1 MKPRLLTGVSLLLA
15 LALLI
20 PACGTPTAPEV
31 EPTSPPQ
38 ATTPPEATTPPQ
50 PQATPTPAA
59 PEIKRGG
66 VLKVGVETDYT
77 ELDPAFNQA
86 AMDNTAI
93 DLVYETLV
101 RWDPVTLEPLPLLA
115 KSWDISDDGLE
126 YTFHLQEGVKW
137 HDGDDFTADD
147 VKWTIDRIMDPDV
160 GSPRA
165 SYFAMVDSVEAVD
178 DLTVVV
184 HMKEP
189 YSPFLYLL
197 PFTPKI
203 QHQSFVEAAEGGR
216 TSRTMMG
223 TGPFMFEEWIPDQV
237 LTLEAFPD
245 YWRMGEDGQ
254 PLPYL
259 DGVQFM
265 PTVDETAR
273 LSNFTSGVTDFI
285 TMVPD
290 KDIARLKT
298 DPNVVL
304 AGPETLWFSSIWMNC
319 TVPPF
324 DKKEVRQAVSWAI
337 NRDEVVNV
345 GLFGEA
351 TPIYGGPLPSWHW
364 AGNDL
369 KVYDHQDLEKAR
381 ELLAEAG
388 YANGF
393 DITITAG
400 APYASEITL
409 AEMTATYLKDI
420 GINATVETQEWGTFL
435 DNVMSG
441 KSPIYSVGL
450 AFSGEPDE
458 VYYQAFRTGGAF
470 NLINYSNPEYDS
482 LVDQARAVSDPAQ
495 RKELYKQATAI
506 LLEDVPQA
514 FVIAHNAYEGLKP
527 YVKGFTHMANTR
539 WETII
544 YTWLDK

>member
-1 MKPRLLTGVSLLLA
+1 MKSRLLTVVSLLLVMSFVLSA
-15 LALLI
+15 CAT
-20 PACGTPTAPEV
+20 PAPPAEEPTA
-31 EPTSPPQ
+31 
-38 ATTPPEATTPPQ
+38 PPEATTPPEEQ
-50 PQATPTPAA
+50 PTATPTGS
-59 PEIKRGG
+59 EIKRGG

-115 KSWDISDDGLE
+115 ESWEISDDGLD

-137 HDGDDFTADD
+137 HNGDDFTAQD
-147 VKWTIDRIMDPDV
+147 VKWTIERILDPEV

-165 SYFAMVDSVEAVD
+165 SYFALVDSVEAVD

-203 QHQSFVEAAEGGR
+203 QHQGFVEAAEGGK

-223 TGPFMFEEWIPDQV
+223 TGPFQFVEWIPDQV

-259 DGVQFM
+259 EGVQFM

-273 LSNFTSGVTDFI
+273 VSSFMAGVTDMI

-290 KDIARLKT
+290 KDIARMKT
-298 DPNVVL
+298 NPNVVL

-319 TVPPF
+319 TIPPF

-337 NRDEVVNV
+337 DRDEVVNV

-351 TPIYGGPLPSWHW
+351 TPIQGGPLPSWHW
-364 AGNDL
+364 AGSDL
-369 KVYDHQDLEKAR
+369 QVYDHQDLEKAR
-381 ELLAEAG
+381 ELMAEAG
-388 YANGF
+388 YADGF
-393 DITITAG
+393 DVTITAG
-400 APYASEITL
+400 APYASEVTL

-420 GINATVETQEWGTFL
+420 GINATVEVQEWGTFL
-435 DNVMSG
+435 ENVMSG
-441 KSPIYSVGL
+441 QSPIYSVGL

-458 VYYQAFRTGGAF
+458 VFYQAFRTGGAF
-470 NLINYSNPEYDS
+470 NLVGYSNPEFDS
-482 LVDQARAVSDPAQ
+482 LVDQARAVADPAE
-495 RKELYKQATAI
+495 RKALYAQAEEI
-506 LLEDVPQA
+506 LVDDVPQA
-514 FVIAHNAYEGLKP
+514 FVIAHNSYEGHKP
-527 YVKGFTHMANTR
+527 YVKGFVHMANTR
-539 WETII
+539 WETIM
-544 YTWLDK
+544 YTWLDQ